1 MDTRQ
6 IRAFLATVDTG
17 SVTRAAELLHVVQPA
32 ISRQIKLLED
42 DVGTRLFERSRSGMA
57 LTEAGKVLV
66 EYARR
71 ALREL
76 DKARMEIHPT
86 SAPVAG
92 VVHLGLLPS
101 SCELLAAELVQ
112 ALAARYPNL
121 QVSLSVGYTD
131 HLAAWLESGELDMAL
146 LYDAEHLRHLTL
158 EPLLKEQ
165 LCLAAPAA
173 QGLSLSKPVDVTA
186 LGECPLALP
195 SRPHGLRGLVE
206 HACAVAKVPF
216 RIAVETNALAVQRD
230 LVVRGLGWSVLP
242 AVAIRSE
249 LDKGTL
255 TAAPIASPEFAR
267 TIYLALPTMRRTS
280 TAIRCLAEELEACI
294 ETAVFNGGWVGAQW
308 LRRGSE
314 DRQVHR

>member
-32 ISRQIKLLED
+32 ISRQIKLLEE

-57 LTEAGKVLV
+57 LTEAGEVLV
-66 EYARR
+66 EYSRR

-86 SAPVAG
+86 SAPLAG
-92 VVHLGLLPS
+92 MVHLGLLPS
-101 SCELLAAELVQ
+101 SCELLAANLVQ
-112 ALAARYPNL
+112 AVALRYAGL

-131 HLAAWLESGELDMAL
+131 HLAAWLEAGELDLAL
-146 LYDAEHLRHLTL
+146 LYNAEQLTHLTL

-173 QGLSLSKPVDVTA
+173 QGLSLERPVTVAA
-186 LGECPLALP
+186 LGERPLILP
-195 SRPHGLRGLVE
+195 SRTHSLRGLVE

-216 RIAVETNALAVQRD
+216 RLAAETNALSVQRD

-249 LDKGTL
+249 LEQGTL
-255 TAAPIASPEFAR
+255 SAAPVARPEFAR
-267 TIYLALPTMRRTS
+267 TISLALPTTRRTS
-280 TAIRCLAEELEACI
+280 TAVRCVAEELKTRIAG
-294 ETAVFNGGWVGAQW
+294 AVFSGEWIGAQW
-308 LRRGSE
+308 LPERPA
-314 DRQVHR
+314 Q